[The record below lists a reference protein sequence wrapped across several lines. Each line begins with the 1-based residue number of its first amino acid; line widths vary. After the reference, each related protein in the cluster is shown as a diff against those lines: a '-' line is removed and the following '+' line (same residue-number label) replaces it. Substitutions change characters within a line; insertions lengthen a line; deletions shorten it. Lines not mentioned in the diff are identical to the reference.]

1 MMNMLLG
8 GLLVLGSLTACG
20 GGDDSTDTP
29 PTPPEKVA
37 TSVKVDYSATVSQQ
51 LLDVATVTVRYIGE
65 NGQVAQEQMSSTT
78 WTKRVNI
85 PLPAK
90 AGLNIQPTLKG
101 SVADGEYTLSANGQV
116 AYSWLDQ
123 DGQQLNA
130 GATEKTPVMEA
141 VFYADGLAQRRHPIW
156 RPYSMP
162 TAWDSIWVPSP
173 PTVSWLVPSP
183 RTSLSVTLL
192 SPGVAMR
199 VTTARRALASRTK
212 VPLRT
217 TDRVMEDG

>member
-1 MMNMLLG
+1 MSMLLG

-20 GGDDSTDTP
+20 GGDDSTDAPTP
-29 PTPPEKVA
+29 PTPPAPSEKVL
-37 TSVKVDYSATVSQQ
+37 TSLRVDYTATVSQH

-101 SVADGEYTLSANGQV
+101 IVADGEYTLSAKGQV

-123 DGQQLNA
+123 DGQLLNA
-130 GATEKTPVMEA
+130 GATEKTPDMEA
-141 VFYADGLAQRRHPIW
+141 VFYADGLGQYLGAI
-156 RPYSMP
+156 
-162 TAWDSIWVPSP
+162 TANCQLARAFAKDY
-173 PTVSWLVPSP
+173 
-183 RTSLSVTLL
+183 SVTDT
-192 SPGVAMR
+192 SITWGGNAGDDSTQGTGISNEGATGDNR
-199 VTTARRALASRTK
+199 
-212 VPLRT
+212 
-217 TDRVMEDG
+217 

>member
-78 WTKRVNI
+78 WTKSVTI
-85 PLPAK
+85 PLPNK

-101 SVADGEYTLSANGQV
+101 AVNEGEYTLSANGQ
-116 AYSWLDQ
+116 ATYSWLDQ
-123 DGQQLNA
+123 DGQQLKA
-130 GATEKTPVMEA
+130 GATEKTPDMEA
-141 VFYADGLAQRRHPIW
+141 VFYADGLGQYLGAITANCQLARAFAKD
-156 RPYSMP
+156 YSVSE
-162 TAWDSIWVPSP
+162 TTVAWGGNAGDDSTQGTGISNEGA
-173 PTVSWLVPSP
+173 T
-183 RTSLSVTLL
+183 
-192 SPGVAMR
+192 
-199 VTTARRALASRTK
+199 
-212 VPLRT
+212 
-217 TDRVMEDG
+217 EDNR